1 MIIRVYWP
9 QRGDRNETEPI
20 DAFWVEATYEE
31 AEKAIFPFLTPEVI
45 ERSKTYA
52 KEGESIASQI
62 GNPLRPYCFLVAQ
75 DLSTIEPCNVHYPF
89 HHIWNGYS
97 PFKELPECHINTLEE
112 LKTFVPLNEPIKFY
126 HLNKPYGFFSNF
138 AGYAIYLKGKIWP
151 TSEHYF
157 QAMKFVNTPHEE
169 QIRQAQTPREAAQ
182 MGRDRNRPL
191 RPDWEVIK
199 DDIMR
204 EALYA
209 KFTQHPDLN
218 EKLLATVNAK
228 IVEHTTNDSYW
239 GDGGDGS
246 GRNMLGKLLM
256 ETRERIRNELFN
268 SANAHTR

>member
-9 QRGDRNETEPI
+9 QRDCHNQTEPI
-20 DAFWVEATYEE
+20 DSFWVEATYKE
-31 AEKAIFPFLTPEVI
+31 AKKAIFPFLAPEVI
-45 ERSKTYA
+45 ERSKSYA
-52 KEGESIASQI
+52 IKGESIASQI
-62 GNPLRPYCFLVAQ
+62 GNTPRSYCFLVAQ
-75 DLSTIEPCNVHYPF
+75 DLSTIEPFDVHYPF
-89 HHIWNGYS
+89 HQMWNGYS
-97 PFKELPECHINTLEE
+97 PFKELEEFHINTLEE
-112 LKTFVPLNEPIKFY
+112 LTTVVPWSEPIRFY

-138 AGYAIYLKGKIWP
+138 APYAIYLKGKTWP

-182 MGRDRNRPL
+182 MGRERDRPL

-199 DDIMR
+199 DDVMR

-209 KFTQHPDLN
+209 KFTQHPDLK

-246 GRNMLGKLLM
+246 GKNMLGKLLM
-256 ETRERIRNELFN
+256 ETRERIRNELN
-268 SANAHTR
+268 SVDAHRR